1 MPGHIRQELYKT
13 SSKKYG
19 YHCYPG
25 LQLVVRPWTLI
36 ICYAIR
42 LLLLLLLLFSYITF
56 TLNQIFQVS
65 YKDKFVTLV
74 FGEQNHVWIQEKKTM
89 TNNEDD
95 GLWKHFQ
102 IVKCYKLILVLQIS
116 SKLNIS
122 NLRLHY
128 IDCEIMNNSTSSII
142 MLLLFKVLFLNWM
155 CLYG

>member
-42 LLLLLLLLFSYITF
+42 LLLLFSYITF